1 MSVDSDSS
9 ELENLKS
16 LEGHLE
22 KVFFRIENLNDMI
35 ENNLTNSEK
44 LTDATF
50 EIDLII
56 DELNMLLV
64 LVS

>member
-50 EIDLII
+50 ELDLII